1 MHQMDNPPTIL
12 NASHICFQSLP
23 GSPQDATHPPA
34 SRPPR
39 PAPHLRV
46 QEEAEAKAV
55 KGKEAGGEETGKE
68 TCATRQAWEETI
80 WRWRWKTKASRHQLC
95 KVSLSFTTL
104 KGKWKAEFHQLNG
117 FYTGFKAWWLGRQHH
132 RCSWLEPTALFP
144 STGDSGTSPI
154 TLVWNQY

>member
-12 NASHICFQSLP
+12 NASRICFQSLP

-34 SRPPR
+34 SRPPC

-46 QEEAEAKAV
+46 QEEAETKAV

-80 WRWRWKTKASRHQLC
+80 WRWRRKAKASRHQLC
-95 KVSLSFTTL
+95 KVSLSFRVASHLSLIQGGQKNLLVALVGGT
-104 KGKWKAEFHQLNG
+104 
-117 FYTGFKAWWLGRQHH
+117 WLGEDKSSQN
-132 RCSWLEPTALFP
+132 S
-144 STGDSGTSPI
+144 
-154 TLVWNQY
+154 

>member
-12 NASHICFQSLP
+12 NASRICFQSFP

-46 QEEAEAKAV
+46 QEEAKAKAV
-55 KGKEAGGEETGKE
+55 KGKEAGREETGKE

-80 WRWRWKTKASRHQLC
+80 WRRKAKASRHQLC
-95 KVSLSFTTL
+95 KVSLSFRVASNL
-104 KGKWKAEFHQLNG
+104 SLIQGGQKNQQVALVGG
-117 FYTGFKAWWLGRQHH
+117 IWLGEEKSSQN
-132 RCSWLEPTALFP
+132 S
-144 STGDSGTSPI
+144 
-154 TLVWNQY
+154 

>member
-12 NASHICFQSLP
+12 NASRICFQSFP

-34 SRPPR
+34 SRPPC

-95 KVSLSFTTL
+95 KVSLSFRVASNL
-104 KGKWKAEFHQLNG
+104 SLIQGGQKNLLVVLVGG
-117 FYTGFKAWWLGRQHH
+117 IWLGEDKSSQN
-132 RCSWLEPTALFP
+132 S
-144 STGDSGTSPI
+144 
-154 TLVWNQY
+154 

>member
-1 MHQMDNPPTIL
+1 MNQMDNPPTIL
-12 NASHICFQSLP
+12 NASHICFQSFQ

-80 WRWRWKTKASRHQLC
+80 WRWRWKAKASRHQLC
-95 KVSLSFTTL
+95 KVSLSFRVASNL
-104 KGKWKAEFHQLNG
+104 SLIQGGQKNLLVALVGG
-117 FYTGFKAWWLGRQHH
+117 IWLGEDESSQN
-132 RCSWLEPTALFP
+132 S
-144 STGDSGTSPI
+144 
-154 TLVWNQY
+154 

>member
-1 MHQMDNPPTIL
+1 MHQMDKPLTIL

-34 SRPPR
+34 SRPPC

-46 QEEAEAKAV
+46 QEEAKAKAV

-95 KVSLSFTTL
+95 KVSVSFRVASHLSL
-104 KGKWKAEFHQLNG
+104 IQGGQKNLLVALVGG
-117 FYTGFKAWWLGRQHH
+117 MWLGEDKSSQN
-132 RCSWLEPTALFP
+132 S
-144 STGDSGTSPI
+144 
-154 TLVWNQY
+154 

>member
-1 MHQMDNPPTIL
+1 MNQMDNPPTIL
-12 NASHICFQSLP
+12 NASRICFQSFP

-46 QEEAEAKAV
+46 QEEAETKAV

-80 WRWRWKTKASRHQLC
+80 WRWRGETKASRHQLC
-95 KVSLSFTTL
+95 KVSLSFRVASNL
-104 KGKWKAEFHQLNG
+104 SLIQGGQQNLLVELVG
-117 FYTGFKAWWLGRQHH
+117 GIWLGEDESSQN
-132 RCSWLEPTALFP
+132 S
-144 STGDSGTSPI
+144 
-154 TLVWNQY
+154 

>member
-12 NASHICFQSLP
+12 NASHICFQSFP

-80 WRWRWKTKASRHQLC
+80 WRWRRKTKASRHQLC
-95 KVSLSFTTL
+95 KVSVSFRVASHLSL
-104 KGKWKAEFHQLNG
+104 IQGGQKNLLVALVGG
-117 FYTGFKAWWLGRQHH
+117 IWLG
-132 RCSWLEPTALFP
+132 EDIP
-144 STGDSGTSPI
+144 SQNS
-154 TLVWNQY
+154 

>member
-12 NASHICFQSLP
+12 NASHICFQSFP

-55 KGKEAGGEETGKE
+55 KGKEAGREETGKE
-68 TCATRQAWEETI
+68 TCATSQAWEETI
-80 WRWRWKTKASRHQLC
+80 WRWRWKAKASCHQLC
-95 KVSLSFTTL
+95 KVSVSFRIASHLSL
-104 KGKWKAEFHQLNG
+104 IQGGQQNLLVALVG
-117 FYTGFKAWWLGRQHH
+117 GIWLGENKSSQN
-132 RCSWLEPTALFP
+132 S
-144 STGDSGTSPI
+144 
-154 TLVWNQY
+154 

>member
-1 MHQMDNPPTIL
+1 MNQMDNPPTIL
-12 NASHICFQSLP
+12 NASRICFQSFP

-34 SRPPR
+34 SRSPR

-80 WRWRWKTKASRHQLC
+80 WRWRWKTKASRHKLC
-95 KVSLSFTTL
+95 KVCVSFRIASNLSLIQGGQQNL
-104 KGKWKAEFHQLNG
+104 LVVLVGG
-117 FYTGFKAWWLGRQHH
+117 IWLGEDKSSQN
-132 RCSWLEPTALFP
+132 S
-144 STGDSGTSPI
+144 
-154 TLVWNQY
+154 